1 MKRYKQAIL
10 SNFFVTDDG
19 SDAPRHLVE
28 ANLDIES
35 RSDRTLCTEILTS
48 ECNYEVLINGHL
60 SSVCVIC
67 AAILD
72 RRISN
77 MPVER
82 KGSFSSNRPEL
93 SSSPPESQ
101 LCLPGVLDEP
111 ETISSLTSIG
121 QMRTGMKQPDEQID
135 LFI

>member
-19 SDAPRHLVE
+19 RDARHLVE

-35 RSDRTLCTEILTS
+35 RSDRTLCTEILTND
-48 ECNYEVLINGHL
+48 CNYQVLDNSHL
-60 SSVCVIC
+60 PSVCMIC
-67 AAILD
+67 LAILD
-72 RRISN
+72 RRINN

-82 KGSFSSNRPEL
+82 KGNVSSNRAEQ
-93 SSSPPESQ
+93 SSLPPDSQ
-101 LCLPGVLDEP
+101 LFLPGLLDEP
-111 ETISSLTSIG
+111 ETIPPLAP
-121 QMRTGMKQPDEQID
+121 QMPTGMKQPGEQIE

>member
-19 SDAPRHLVE
+19 SDACHLVE

-48 ECNYEVLINGHL
+48 ECSYEVLVNSHL

-82 KGSFSSNRPEL
+82 KGSFSGNRAKVSL
-93 SSSPPESQ
+93 PPPDSQ
-101 LCLPGVLDEP
+101 LCLPGLLDEP
-111 ETISSLTSIG
+111 KTSSLTSIG
-121 QMRTGMKQPDEQID
+121 QMSTGVKQPDEQIE

>member
-19 SDAPRHLVE
+19 SDARHLVE

-82 KGSFSSNRPEL
+82 KGSFSSNRPEQ

-121 QMRTGMKQPDEQID
+121 QMRTGMKQQDEQID
-135 LFI
+135 LFV